1 MIAWWWLPVT
11 LILGIAIGITVMAI
25 CSGGWDK
32 MEQRAEDK
40 KYYKWLNEMGEKEK
54 TADAGTS
61 TAAHMGRKDY
71 FL

>member
-40 KYYKWLNEMGEKEK
+40 KYYKWLNEMGEKQ
-54 TADAGTS
+54 
-61 TAAHMGRKDY
+61 KDR
-71 FL
+71 